1 MEGLYERQQDWFRR
15 IHRHPEVG
23 EEEFETTR
31 LVKGVLEEYGI
42 RQRPCP
48 LPTGAIAEI
57 GFGEGPVIGLRA
69 DMDALPIEE
78 QTDLPYKSE
87 IPGKMHACGHDF
99 HTATMLGA
107 AVLLKE
113 MEEKL
118 PGRAVIVFQP
128 AEEVSG
134 GGKQIASTG
143 LTDDA
148 EAFLALHTF
157 SPLQKG
163 TLGIKEGPVM
173 AAVDQFKVTVTGKGA
188 HGAAPHEGLDPIPV
202 MAEIT
207 LALQTIVS
215 RRTDPFDTALL
226 SVTRLAAGT
235 TWNVIPETGVMEGTV
250 RSFDEKVR
258 RRVRAQF
265 EQICRGIC
273 AAHGCGCELWWLEGP
288 PALYNDAG
296 LCQTARRVAER
307 LGFRVERQEDTMQG
321 EDFAEYLHIPRQRP
335 GLFVRVGTGG
345 AYAAHHPKFTADPEA
360 MYPAS
365 LFLREMTLEL
375 MNRREQE

>member
-1 MEGLYERQQDWFRR
+1 MDQLYDLQQAWFRQ
-15 IHRHPEVG
+15 IHRHPELG

-31 LVKGVLEEYGI
+31 LVKSVLEEYGI

-57 GFGEGPVIGLRA
+57 GSGSGPVIGLRA
-69 DMDALPIEE
+69 DMDALPIDE

-99 HTATMLGA
+99 HTAAMLGA

-113 MEEKL
+113 IEDKL
-118 PGRAVIVFQP
+118 PGKAVLVFQP
-128 AEEVSG
+128 SEEVSG

-148 EAFLALHTF
+148 EVFLALHSYPHF
-157 SPLQKG
+157 EKG

-173 AAVDQFKVTVTGKGA
+173 AAVDQFMVTVTGKGA
-188 HGAAPHEGLDPIPV
+188 HGAAPHKGLDPIPV

-207 LALQTIVS
+207 LALQTIIS
-215 RRTDPFDTALL
+215 RRIDPFDTALL
-226 SVTRLAAGT
+226 SVTRLDAGT

-250 RSFDEKVR
+250 RSFDENVR
-258 RRVRAQF
+258 NSVIDRF
-265 EQICRGIC
+265 NQICRGIC
-273 AAHGCGCELWWLEGP
+273 AAHGCKCEIQWFEGP
-288 PALYNDAG
+288 PPVVNDAG
-296 LCQTARRVAER
+296 LCQVARDVATR
-307 LGFRVERQEDTMQG
+307 LGFRVEKQENTMGG
-321 EDFAEYLHIPRQRP
+321 EDFAEFLHIPRQRP

-345 AYAAHHPKFTADPEA
+345 EYANHHPKFTVDPEA
-360 MYPAS
+360 LYPAS
-365 LFLREMTLEL
+365 VFLREMALEL
-375 MNRREQE
+375 MRR